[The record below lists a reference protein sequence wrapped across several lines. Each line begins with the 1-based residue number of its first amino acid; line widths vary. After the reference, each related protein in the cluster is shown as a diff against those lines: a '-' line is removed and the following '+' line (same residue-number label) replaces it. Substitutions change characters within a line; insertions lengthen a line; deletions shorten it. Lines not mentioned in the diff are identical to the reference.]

1 MLVGNK
7 YQPLVH
13 KRKTKGEVSQ
23 KRVPIADTVQVSL
36 SPENMSSKSS
46 LNKSLLKTNSNELA
60 FKGSFFSLHK
70 QVGTHDVNEFLNYME
85 KPLDGMARKLYN
97 SVLDSKHTADLVKVN
112 GDKVTLSQKT
122 IPNLVVQG
130 ATDPF
135 LKFPGD
141 ILNGLVELA
150 GNVKPLKNWS
160 EKTLEK
166 TFFKNIRHRS
176 KIDYEVNALQGLME
190 FRQHSIDDALKAEAK
205 KLGVKVEN
213 LSEEVKAKVTADT
226 NKNMEWLIFQ
236 RSMKSFDTKV
246 GNYDTK
252 HERALN
258 RLVSGLPPAIFL
270 ANDAYNLSRMMDDDP
285 KEASKEKKA
294 RFRQET
300 SRILTSGWL
309 TLITMGALSKLIN
322 NSKLGIMMMTGTTVL
337 VTEMFSRLKNGKH
350 ITRLTPEEARKINEK
365 NHAPE
370 ANIKPDKSLSFKSGG
385 EKPAKEKQQK
395 PLLAFDTV
403 LKASAALIAGGFA
416 IKGLRKIPRIDAAFE
431 AVFKPFQKMYKDLT
445 QISDYKVS
453 QDEINKISDTLIER
467 GFNTRGE
474 QYKAVAIR
482 SRELVVENVVKELDK
497 SSDVKV
503 IEKFL
508 ESLDNKDVHP
518 ETFKKSFKSL
528 LGILDKNGKKD
539 VVDKYKYSTMG
550 SLQKDA
556 DIKSSL
562 DAIKA
567 ELQSLGNSN
576 NGLIGRIKAN
586 NLTKLNDENFA
597 NEIKTALEKSGD
609 KTGKIF
615 KNYKDA
621 LDGLVNF
628 GTRDK
633 KYKQLVDFVIAPFKF
648 MWGIVKFPYKMA
660 NNVVQ
665 LFTKKAPQSSK
676 SIDALNMEA
685 VTKSFDKISAEAKKY
700 RDALAATTDEA
711 QKAKICKKFEDFVMD
726 NTLKAFNVNSMSNV
740 SNSDLS
746 NLAKTAASIATIW
759 FLMTDNYNMVM
770 LKSNGN
776 DVEGAET
783 KFKERFVQ
791 EGSRLFYQTLLI
803 DLFNNTFRKQYNG
816 SLMGMS
822 WITITNTTIGEWLTR
837 KSVGVPVGMHT
848 RDELLKLEEEQN
860 NATGFKKDY
869 YQFMKRLTGKR
880 SIQSYQVKKKNEQTK
895 TEEQVANIVQP
906 QQLNVP
912 FTNANNTTFH
922 KLMKG

>member
-1 MLVGNK
+1 MLVENK
-7 YQPLVH
+7 YQPLVC
-13 KRKTKGEVSQ
+13 KRKTTGEVSQ
-23 KRVPIADTVQVSL
+23 NRVPIADTAQVSL
-36 SPENMSSKSS
+36 SSESMSLKSS
-46 LNKSLLKTNSNELA
+46 LNKSLLKTNSDELA

-70 QVGTHDVNEFLNYME
+70 EVGKYDVNEFLNYME
-85 KPLDGMARKLYN
+85 KPLDGMARKLYDAVIN
-97 SVLDSKHTADLVKVN
+97 SKHSSNLVKVD
-112 GDKVTLSQKT
+112 GKDVVLSQKR
-122 IPNLVVQG
+122 IPTLVVQG

-150 GNVKPLKNWS
+150 GNVKPLKGWS
-160 EKTLEK
+160 ERTLERP
-166 TFFKNIRHRS
+166 FFKNIRHRS

-190 FRQHSIDDALKAEAK
+190 FRELSIQDALKAEAK

-213 LSEEVKAKVTADT
+213 LSPEVKSKVIAET

-270 ANDAYNLSRMMDDDP
+270 ANDAYNLSRMMDDNP
-285 KEASKEKKA
+285 EEASKEKKA
-294 RFRQET
+294 RFKQET

-365 NHAPE
+365 NNAPE
-370 ANIKPDKSLSFKSGG
+370 ANIKPEKSLSFKSTG
-385 EKPAKEKQQK
+385 EKASKEKQQK
-395 PLLAFDTV
+395 PLLSFDTV
-403 LKASAALIAGGFA
+403 LKACGILIAGGFA
-416 IKGLRKIPRIDAAFE
+416 IKGLRKIPRVDAMFE
-431 AVFKPFQKMYKDLT
+431 SVFKPFQKTYKNLT

-453 QDEINKISDTLIER
+453 QDEINKISDTLIEC
-467 GFNTRGE
+467 GFKTRGE

-482 SRELVVENVVKELDK
+482 SRELVVENVVKELEKTSDIKVLDNLISNLKDK
-497 SSDVKV
+497 DSHSEVVKKNFKSFIDVMRKNGNDAVADSYKYKTVSALRKDADTYIQVLENLKEGLKKSGASNSDLVEK
-503 IEKFL
+503 IKQNGLEQIKDEKFL
-508 ESLDNKDVHP
+508 DE
-518 ETFKKSFKSL
+518 
-528 LGILDKNGKKD
+528 
-539 VVDKYKYSTMG
+539 
-550 SLQKDA
+550 
-556 DIKSSL
+556 IKS
-562 DAIKA
+562 
-567 ELQSLGNSN
+567 
-576 NGLIGRIKAN
+576 
-586 NLTKLNDENFA
+586 
-597 NEIKTALEKSGD
+597 ALEKAGD
-609 KTGKIF
+609 KTGKVF

-628 GTRDK
+628 GSRDK

-665 LFTKKAPQSSK
+665 LFAKKAPQSSK
-676 SIDALNMEA
+676 SMDALNMEA

-700 RDALAATTDEA
+700 RDALAKTTDQAE
-711 QKAKICKKFEDFVMD
+711 KAKICKKFEDFVMD

-880 SIQSYQVKKKNEQTK
+880 SIQSYKVKNIKEQVKEAQAQNS
-895 TEEQVANIVQP
+895 IQP
-906 QQLNVP
+906 QQVNVP
-912 FTNANNTTFH
+912 FTNNTTFA

>member
-1 MLVGNK
+1 MIVGKN
-7 YQPLVH
+7 YQPLVR
-13 KRKTKGEVSQ
+13 KRKTMVEVSQ
-23 KRVPIADTVQVSL
+23 NRVPIANTVQVSL
-36 SPENMSSKSS
+36 STENMSSKIS
-46 LNKSLLKTNSNELA
+46 LNKSLLKTNSSELA

-70 QVGTHDVNEFLNYME
+70 EVGKHNVNEFLEYME

-97 SVLDSKHTADLVKVN
+97 AVLDSKYATNLVKTEGENV
-112 GDKVTLSQKT
+112 VLSQKK
-122 IPNLVVQG
+122 IPTLVVQG

-150 GNVKPLKNWS
+150 GNIKPLEKWS

-166 TFFKNIRHRS
+166 PLFKNIRHRS

-190 FRQHSIDDALKAEAK
+190 FRKLSLNDALKAEAK

-213 LSEEVKAKVTADT
+213 LPADVKARVEDET

-294 RFRQET
+294 RFKQET

-322 NSKLGIMMMTGTTVL
+322 NSKLGIMLMTGTTVL

-365 NHAPE
+365 NNAPE
-370 ANIKPDKSLSFKSGG
+370 ANIKPEKNLSFKSGG
-385 EKPAKEKQQK
+385 EKASKEKQQK
-395 PLLAFDTV
+395 PLLSFDTV
-403 LKASAALIAGGFA
+403 VKASLALIAGGFA
-416 IKGLRKIPRIDAAFE
+416 IKGVRKIPRVDAMFE
-431 AVFKPFQKMYKDLT
+431 AVFKPFKNTYKKLT
-445 QISDYKVS
+445 QIDDYKVS

-467 GFNTRGE
+467 GFKTRGH

-482 SRELVVENVVKELDK
+482 SRELVVESVIKELNK
-497 SSDVKV
+497 SSDIKV
-503 IEKFL
+503 IENFIKNI
-508 ESLDNKDVHP
+508 DGQDVHP
-518 ETFKKSFKSL
+518 DVLKKSFKSL
-528 LGILDKNGKKD
+528 LEVLNKNGKNELSN
-539 VVDKYKYSTMG
+539 KYKYSTMG
-550 SLQKDA
+550 SLKKDSA
-556 DIKSSL
+556 FKSELENIKV
-562 DAIKA
+562 
-567 ELQSLGNSN
+567 ELKKLGESNSE
-576 NGLIGRIKAN
+576 LIERIKAN
-586 NLTKLNDENFA
+586 NITKIADAKFSDEV
-597 NEIKTALEKSGD
+597 KVALEKSGD
-609 KTGKIF
+609 KGRLF

-628 GTRDK
+628 GSRDK
-633 KYKQLVDFVIAPFKF
+633 KYKQVVDFVIAPFKF

-665 LFTKKAPQSSK
+665 LFAKKAPSSSK
-676 SIDALNMEA
+676 SMDALNMEA
-685 VTKSFDKISAEAKKY
+685 VTKSFDKISAEANKY
-700 RDALAATTDEA
+700 REALSKATDEA
-711 QKAKICKKFEDFVMD
+711 SKKKVCKKFEDFVMD

-880 SIQSYQVKKKNEQTK
+880 SIQSYQVKKKNEQK
-895 TEEQVANIVQP
+895 QSIGAQALIQP
-906 QQLNVP
+906 QQTNVP
-912 FTNANNTTFH
+912 FTNNTTFS

>member
-1 MLVGNK
+1 MLVGKN
-7 YQPLVH
+7 YQPLVR
-13 KRKTKGEVSQ
+13 KRKTMVEVSQ
-23 KRVPIADTVQVSL
+23 NRVPIANTAQVSL
-36 SPENMSSKSS
+36 SSENMSSKTS
-46 LNKSLLKTNSNELA
+46 LNKSLLKTNSDELA

-70 QVGTHDVNEFLNYME
+70 EVGKHNVNEFLEYME

-97 SVLDSKHTADLVKVN
+97 AVIESKHTSNLVKTE
-112 GDKVTLSQKT
+112 GEKVILSQKK
-122 IPNLVVQG
+122 IPTLVVQG

-150 GNVKPLKNWS
+150 GNIKPLEKWS
-160 EKTLEK
+160 EKTLERP
-166 TFFKNIRHRS
+166 FFKNIRHRS

-213 LSEEVKAKVTADT
+213 LPADVKARVEDET

-294 RFRQET
+294 RFKQET

-322 NSKLGIMMMTGTTVL
+322 NSKLGIMLMTGTTVL

-365 NHAPE
+365 NNAPE
-370 ANIKPDKSLSFKSGG
+370 ANIKPEKKLSFKSSG
-385 EKPAKEKQQK
+385 EKVSKEKQQK
-395 PLLAFDTV
+395 PLLSFDTV
-403 LKASAALIAGGFA
+403 VKASLALIAGGFA
-416 IKGLRKIPRIDAAFE
+416 IKGLRKIPRVDAMFE
-431 AVFKPFQKMYKDLT
+431 AVFKPFKNTYKKLT
-445 QISDYKVS
+445 QIDDYKVT

-467 GFNTRGE
+467 GFKTRGE

-482 SRELVVENVVKELDK
+482 SRELVVESVVKELNK
-497 SSDVKV
+497 SSDIKV
-503 IEKFL
+503 IENFIKNV
-508 ESLDNKDVHP
+508 EGQDVHP
-518 ETFKKSFKSL
+518 DVLKKSFKSL
-528 LGILDKNGKKD
+528 LEVLNKNGKNELSN
-539 VVDKYKYSTMG
+539 KYKYSTMG
-550 SLQKDA
+550 SLKKDSA
-556 DIKSSL
+556 LKSELENIKV
-562 DAIKA
+562 
-567 ELQSLGNSN
+567 ELKKLGESNSE
-576 NGLIGRIKAN
+576 LIERIKAN
-586 NLTKLNDENFA
+586 NITKIADTKFSDEV
-597 NEIKTALEKSGD
+597 KVALEKSGD
-609 KTGKIF
+609 KGRLF

-628 GTRDK
+628 GSRDK
-633 KYKQLVDFVIAPFKF
+633 KYKQVVDFVIAPFKF

-665 LFTKKAPQSSK
+665 LFAKKAPSSSK
-676 SIDALNMEA
+676 SMDALNMEA
-685 VTKSFDKISAEAKKY
+685 VTKSFDKISAEANKY
-700 RDALAATTDEA
+700 REALNKATDEA
-711 QKAKICKKFEDFVMD
+711 SKKKVCKKFEDFVMD

-880 SIQSYQVKKKNEQTK
+880 SIQSYHVKKKNEQK
-895 TEEQVANIVQP
+895 QSIGAQAPIQP
-906 QQLNVP
+906 QQTNVP
-912 FTNANNTTFH
+912 FTNNKTFS

>member
-7 YQPLVH
+7 YQPLVY

-23 KRVPIADTVQVSL
+23 NRVPITDTAQVSL
-36 SPENMSSKSS
+36 SNENMSSKSS
-46 LNKSLLKTNSNELA
+46 LNKSLLKTNSTELA

-70 QVGTHDVNEFLNYME
+70 QVGTYDVNKFLDEME

-97 SVLDSKHTADLVKVN
+97 AVLDSKHTSNLVNVK

-141 ILNGLVELA
+141 ILNGVVELA
-150 GNVKPLKNWS
+150 GNIKPLKKWS
-160 EKTLEK
+160 EKTLERP
-166 TFFKNIRHRS
+166 FFKDIRHRS

-213 LSEEVKAKVTADT
+213 LSDEVKAKVEADT

-294 RFRQET
+294 RFKQET

-370 ANIKPDKSLSFKSGG
+370 ANIKPEKNLSFKAGSD
-385 EKPAKEKQQK
+385 KQSKEKQQK
-395 PLLAFDTV
+395 PLLSFDTV
-403 LKASAALIAGGFA
+403 LKACATLIAGGFA
-416 IKGLRKIPRIDAAFE
+416 IKGLRKIPRVDAMFE
-431 AVFKPFQKMYKDLT
+431 AAFKPFKKVYKDLT
-445 QISDYKVS
+445 QISDYKVA

-467 GFNTRGE
+467 GFKTRGE
-474 QYKAVAIR
+474 QYRAVAIR

-497 SSDVKV
+497 TSDIKV
-503 IEKFL
+503 LDRFVEN
-508 ESLDNKDVHP
+508 LDNKDIHTDVL
-518 ETFKKSFKSL
+518 KKSFKSL
-528 LGILDKNGKKD
+528 LDVLNKNGKTD
-539 VVDKYKYSTMG
+539 LVDKYKYSTMG
-550 SLQKDA
+550 SLKNDSEL
-556 DIKSSL
+556 KNSL
-562 DAIKA
+562 NAVKA
-567 ELQSLGNSN
+567 ELQTFANT
-576 NGLIGRIKAN
+576 NGDLIERIKSN
-586 NLTKLNDENFA
+586 KLTKLEDEKFS
-597 NEIKTALEKSGD
+597 NEIETALKKSGD
-609 KTGKIF
+609 KNGKIF

-621 LDGLVNF
+621 LVGLVNF

-665 LFTKKAPQSSK
+665 LFTKKAPQSPK
-676 SIDALNMEA
+676 SMDALNMEA

-700 RDALAATTDEA
+700 REALAQATDDV
-711 QKAKICKKFEDFVMD
+711 QKSKICKKFEDFVMD
-726 NTLKAFNVNSMSNV
+726 NTLKAFNVHSMSNV

-860 NATGFKKDY
+860 NATGFKKEY

-880 SIQSYQVKKKNEQTK
+880 SIQSYNVKKKDEQSK
-895 TEEQVANIVQP
+895 PDEQVANVVQP
-906 QQLNVP
+906 QQVNVP
-912 FTNANNTTFH
+912 FTNAKNSTFH